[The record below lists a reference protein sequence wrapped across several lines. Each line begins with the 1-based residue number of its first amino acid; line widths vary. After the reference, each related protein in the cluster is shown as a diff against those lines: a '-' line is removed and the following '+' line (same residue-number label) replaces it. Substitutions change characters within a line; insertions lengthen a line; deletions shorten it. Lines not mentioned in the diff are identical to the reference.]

1 MSDKQSNLTDK
12 EMEDLQS
19 IVTDTLASVCAMA
32 DKHNIDRDSM
42 LKYFADMLTA
52 FTEVASIQNYET
64 NHTCNCQRNSN
75 SRDNE
80 PCYRCDSRKE
90 NREVKIVT
98 VSDLIKILDTKENR
112 YGATGKPRI
121 LNLSLNGNFAG
132 SIENVKLDGYGD
144 GLITDVTMEITSSKF
159 TTTNADMIRN
169 MSDEE
174 LADFLD
180 IVGEDGISSQ
190 YADVPCDCCCEKTEC
205 SKCWKDWLKS
215 EAE

>member
-19 IVTDTLASVCAMA
+19 IVTDTLASVCTMA

-42 LKYFADMLTA
+42 LKYFSDMLTA

-64 NHTCNCQRNSN
+64 NR
-75 SRDNE
+75 
-80 PCYRCDSRKE
+80 
-90 NREVKIVT
+90 
-98 VSDLIKILDTKENR
+98 
-112 YGATGKPRI
+112 
-121 LNLSLNGNFAG
+121 
-132 SIENVKLDGYGD
+132 
-144 GLITDVTMEITSSKF
+144 
-159 TTTNADMIRN
+159 TNADRIRN

-174 LADFLD
+174 LAEFLD

-205 SKCWKDWLKS
+205 SKCWKDWLQS